1 MQQVVELIHKAGIFH
16 IATID
21 GDRPRV
27 RPFGLIMLFEDKLY
41 FTTSNRKDF
50 YYQLQKNPYVE
61 ISAMID
67 EHRWMRLEG
76 KAVFDGNL
84 EAKKQAFE
92 MYPDFQR
99 MYQFPEN
106 PNFEVFYLDEP
117 SAILYSITEAPKKI
131 L

>member
-1 MQQVVELIHKAGIFH
+1 MQQIVELIHKAGVFH

-41 FTTSNRKDF
+41 FTTANRKNF
-50 YYQLQKNPYVE
+50 YRQLQNNPNVE

-67 EHRWMRLEG
+67 ENTWIRLDG
-76 KAVFDGNL
+76 KAVFDGNP

-92 MYPDFQR
+92 IYPDFQQI
-99 MYQFPEN
+99 YQSPEN
-106 PNFEVFYLDEP
+106 PIFEVFYLDKP
-117 SAILYSITEAPKKI
+117 SAILYSTTDEPKKI